1 MHVFYSALLHKSAN
15 KELILQ
21 LNIPCSDAQV
31 VLTREQIPGVMSADE
46 SSQVLSPA
54 IGTNTL
60 SSVESSG

>member
-1 MHVFYSALLHKSAN
+1 MHQSVNMELLF
-15 KELILQ
+15 Q